1 MFKWKIR
8 GDPRSYG
15 GSSRAAAYDGG
26 AGAGVTIHTY
36 IHTYTHTINDNKVG
50 QQLTH
55 LLLLLLP
62 TLLLHKVGRNLMHLE
77 MFVQRDSNL
86 RDDQLENL
94 NNKVSR
100 LDINLT
106 TFKIRHE
113 EQQEK
118 LDTYLGN

>member
-1 MFKWKIR
+1 MENKR
-8 GDPRSYG
+8 QPRSYG
-15 GSSRAAAYDGG
+15 GSSRAAADEGG
-26 AGAGVTIHTY
+26 DGAGVTIHTY
-36 IHTYTHTINDNKVG
+36 IHTYIHTINDIKVG
-50 QQLTH
+50 QQLMHHFLH
-55 LLLLLLP
+55 LLLA
-62 TLLLHKVGRNLMHLE
+62 LLLHKVGRHLMHLE
-77 MFVQRDSNL
+77 LFVARDSNL

>member
-15 GSSRAAAYDGG
+15 GSSRAAANDGG

-50 QQLTH
+50 QQLMH

-62 TLLLHKVGRNLMHLE
+62 ALLLHKVGRNLMHLE

-86 RDDQLENL
+86 RDDQMEELS
-94 NNKVSR
+94 KHFHR

>member
-1 MFKWKIR
+1 MEVAPEQQQMKEELEQVL
-8 GDPRSYG
+8 PY
-15 GSSRAAAYDGG
+15 
-26 AGAGVTIHTY
+26 IHTY

-50 QQLTH
+50 QQLMH

-62 TLLLHKVGRNLMHLE
+62 ALLLHKVGRNLMHLE
-77 MFVQRDSNL
+77 MFVARDSNR
-86 RDDQLENL
+86 RDDQLEEL
-94 NNKVSR
+94 NKTISR
-100 LDINLT
+100 VDINLT

>member
-15 GSSRAAAYDGG
+15 GSSRAAADEGG

-50 QQLTH
+50 QQLMH

-62 TLLLHKVGRNLMHLE
+62 ALLLHKVGRNLMHLE

>member
-8 GDPRSYG
+8 GNPRSYG
-15 GSSRAAAYDGG
+15 GSSRAAANDGG

-50 QQLTH
+50 QQLMH

-62 TLLLHKVGRNLMHLE
+62 ALLLHKVGRNLMHLE

-94 NNKVSR
+94 NNMVSR
-100 LDINLT
+100 HDQAIARLDRLVDYIVS
-106 TFKIRHE
+106 RVG
-113 EQQEK
+113 
-118 LDTYLGN
+118 D

>member
-1 MFKWKIR
+1 M
-8 GDPRSYG
+8 
-15 GSSRAAAYDGG
+15 
-26 AGAGVTIHTY
+26 
-36 IHTYTHTINDNKVG
+36 
-50 QQLTH
+50 H
-55 LLLLLLP
+55 LLLLLLLLLA
-62 TLLLHKVGRNLMHLE
+62 LLLHQVGRNLMHLE